1 MPRSGGRIFQ
11 TEGTADSLNL
21 LYYKRGAFWC
31 KSWCEKREQMA
42 EMLVMGEALH
52 VWGRRYMES
61 FPLNFALNL
70 KLPLKMMSIKKE
82 SKQEQ
87 TEIILQRET
96 ESDHAQL

>member
-1 MPRSGGRIFQ
+1 
-11 TEGTADSLNL
+11 
-21 LYYKRGAFWC
+21 
-31 KSWCEKREQMA
+31 
-42 EMLVMGEALH
+42 MGEALRMWKQGEYGKPLY
-52 VWGRRYMES
+52 V
-61 FPLNFALNL
+61 PLNFALNL